1 MSDRLVSID
10 TAKTI
15 LQQLPYD
22 VQQAILALW
31 VANHDD
37 LLVHKAGDE
46 TLTGV
51 KTFAAKTNT
60 TEIDV
65 SPLSPSTNALVKL
78 IAAKTWATMSDQ
90 AGALSLINQ
99 TDGRTPLKIDPAA
112 ITGAL
117 VILEAAVQ
125 LGVDVDLQGH
135 NLLNIANV
143 NIANGLLQLDGN
155 GKIPA
160 SLLTID
166 AMEYKGKWNAS
177 TNSPALADG
186 TGSPGDMYRVNV
198 AGTQNLGSG
207 TQTFAVGDLII
218 ANESTVWEK
227 LQATDAVTSVA
238 GLNGDITA
246 SALRS
251 ALALVVGVN
260 VQAWSSQLDAIA
272 ALTNV
277 DGNIL
282 QRKSGAWTSR
292 TVAQYLADLVAGGLP
307 YDMSIPHTAAGTQ
320 RAVGYGVNALGI
332 RLQRA
337 FTLKQVNYR
346 VSTDDASGNTGVEI
360 RKNGAQVVSTA
371 VSLAPGNFTGNGYTI
386 NNLTVAF
393 AAGDVLTVYIS
404 AIGTTPGTGMTADL
418 LGITA

>member
-37 LLVHKAGDE
+37 LLVHKASDE
-46 TLTGV
+46 TITGV

-207 TQTFAVGDLII
+207 SQTFAVGDLII

-238 GLNGDITA
+238 GLKGDITA

-260 VQAWSSQLDAIA
+260 VQAWSAQLDAIA

-277 DGNIL
+277 DDNIL

-307 YDMSIPHTAAGTQ
+307 YDFSITHSNST
-320 RAVGYGVNALGI
+320 RAVGYGANPMGI
-332 RLQRA
+332 RLRRNIVV
-337 FTLKQVNYR
+337 TEVNYR
-346 VSTDDASGNTGVEI
+346 FNTDDASGSSGVEL
-360 RKNGAQVVSTA
+360 RKNGVQVTGTAQTLA
-371 VSLAPGNFTGNGYTI
+371 VGNFTGNGS
-386 NNLTVAF
+386 TVTGLSAAF
-393 AAGDVLTVYIS
+393 SAGDVLTLYLSSV
-404 AIGTTPGTGMTADL
+404 GTTPGAGFVADIRAVTA
-418 LGITA
+418 